1 MHDVLT
7 DFSQWH
13 RPVWAEIDLDHV
25 AHNIREFR
33 RITPPHTQLM
43 AIVKADGYGHGA
55 VEVAKAALE
64 AGAARLAIAFL
75 EEGIV
80 LRRKGLSAP
89 IMILG
94 VSSPGTEKA
103 VIEHELTP
111 AICTVDSAQRFSQAA
126 AALGKKVRFHL
137 KLDTGMGRIGL
148 RPDQLQAFLET
159 LHRLPGLELEGVFSH
174 FSKADEQEKT
184 YTQMQLHRYAECL
197 KMIHTAGFRPTIRH
211 LANSAGTMETP
222 EAHFDLARIGISLY
236 GFYPSSE
243 VDPATVALRPVMRW
257 KTRIAHLKRL
267 PAGERISYGGMFTT
281 RRPTM
286 VATLPLGYADG
297 FRRRLWTK
305 NWHVLVRGQRA
316 PIIGKICMD
325 MCMIDVTDIA
335 GASIGSEV
343 VLIGSQGEHVVSAD
357 DMANALDTIN
367 YEITCLVGKRVP
379 RIYMKQGKV
388 VGIDSL
394 LGYQPLAEVF
404 CFNT

>member
-1 MHDVLT
+1 MNEVST
-7 DFSQWH
+7 WFSERH

-64 AGAARLAIAFL
+64 AGASRLAIAFL

-89 IMILG
+89 ILILG
-94 VSSPGTEKA
+94 VSAPGTEQA
-103 VIEHELTP
+103 ALEHDLTP
-111 AICTVDSAQRFSQAA
+111 AICSIDSAQRFSQAA
-126 AALGKKVRFHL
+126 AALGKTVRFHL

-148 RPDQLQAFLET
+148 RPDQLQDFLEA
-159 LHRLPGLELEGVFSH
+159 LPRLPNLEMEGVFSH
-174 FSKADEQEKT
+174 FSKADEKEKT
-184 YTQMQLHRYAECL
+184 YTRMQLGRYQECL
-197 KMIHTAGFRPTIRH
+197 KMIESAGFHPSLRH
-211 LANSAGTMETP
+211 LANSAGTMETS

-236 GFYPSSE
+236 GFYPSDE
-243 VDPATVALRPVMRW
+243 VEKTTVALRPVMRW
-257 KTRIAHLKRL
+257 KTRIAHLKTL
-267 PAGERISYGGMFTT
+267 PVGERVSYGGMFTT

-316 PIIGKICMD
+316 PILGKICMD
-325 MCMIDVTDIA
+325 MFMIDVTDIA
-335 GASIGSEV
+335 GAGIGDEV
-343 VLIGSQGEHVVSAD
+343 VLIGSQGENTISAD
-357 DMANALDTIN
+357 DMAHALETIN

-379 RIYMKQGKV
+379 RIYVKQGKV
-388 VGIDSL
+388 IAIESL
-394 LGYQPLAEVF
+394 LGEQNMSEVF